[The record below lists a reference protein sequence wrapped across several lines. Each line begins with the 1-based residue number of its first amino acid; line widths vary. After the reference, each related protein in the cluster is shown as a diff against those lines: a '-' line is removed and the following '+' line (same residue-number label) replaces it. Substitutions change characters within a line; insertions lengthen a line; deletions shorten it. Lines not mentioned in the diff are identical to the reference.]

1 MTSDS
6 EQISTFKFSVPGL
19 SAITVNPISGGPP
32 KPALPEYRQTNTA
45 RVRSGYA
52 WSVAMSEI
60 WQLSATELA
69 HRIALRQ
76 LSSAEV
82 VNAHLARIDAVNPA
96 LNAVV
101 RVLADQ
107 AHKSADLADRR
118 LAAGETVGPLHGV
131 PFTVKENIDMAGLP
145 TTWGVPS
152 LAEAVVPVDAP
163 VVERMRA
170 AGAIPIGRTNLP
182 DMALRIHT
190 VSSLHGLTRNPWHP
204 DRTAGGSS
212 GGEAAAV
219 ASGMSPIGLGNDIGG
234 SLRNPANACGIAS
247 IRPSAGRVPDADC
260 GPAEGQLLAVQL
272 MNVQGPMARRVADVR
287 LAFRVLMGA
296 HVRDPWSIDAPFE
309 GPPLAQP
316 IHVAVM
322 PEPPGGSTHPAV
334 AATVRRAAQAL
345 ADAGYVVEEIS
356 PPRYEEA
363 INCWARLIMGDLVS
377 VLDPLSQIMGADAMT
392 FVKNFQAVVPPLADT
407 AAWSNLMVERHAIAR
422 AWSMFMAETP
432 LLLSPTWT
440 QLPFEHGFDSATA
453 AGAVAAKEL
462 MRPVVP
468 ANLLGLPSACVPAG
482 QDEATGLPIGVLITG
497 QRFREDLCLD
507 AAEAIETRLGLATP
521 IDPVR

>member
-1 MTSDS
+1 
-6 EQISTFKFSVPGL
+6 
-19 SAITVNPISGGPP
+19 
-32 KPALPEYRQTNTA
+32 
-45 RVRSGYA
+45 
-52 WSVAMSEI
+52 MSEI

-69 HRIALRQ
+69 RRIALRQ

-82 VNAHLARIDAVNPA
+82 VDAHLARIDAVNPA

-101 RVLADQ
+101 RVLADD
-107 AHKSADLADRR
+107 ARKAADLADRR
-118 LAAGETVGPLHGV
+118 LAAGESVGPLHGV

-145 TTWGVPS
+145 TTWGVPA
-152 LAEAVVPVDAP
+152 LAGAVVPVDAP

-190 VSSLHGLTRNPWHP
+190 ASSLHGLTRNPWHP
-204 DRTAGGSS
+204 GRTAGGSS
-212 GGEAAAV
+212 GGEAAAL

-260 GPAEGQLLAVQL
+260 GPRGGNLLAVQL

-287 LAFRVLMGA
+287 LALRVLMGA
-296 HVRDPWSIDAPFE
+296 HARDPWSIDAPFD
-309 GPPLAQP
+309 GPSPARP
-316 IHVAVM
+316 IRVAVM
-322 PEPPGGSTHPAV
+322 PEPPGGSTDAAV
-334 AATVRRAAQAL
+334 AATVRRAALAL
-345 ADAGYVVEEIS
+345 ADAGYAVDEIC
-356 PPRYEEA
+356 PPRYEDA
-363 INCWARLIMGDLVS
+363 ISCWARFILVDLVS
-377 VLDPLSQIMGADAMT
+377 ELDTLSLIMGADAMNFLT
-392 FVKNFQAVVPPLADT
+392 NFQAAVPPLADT

-422 AWSMFMAETP
+422 AWSMFMAERP

-440 QLPFEHGFDSATA
+440 QLPPEHGFDSDTTA
-453 AGAVAAKEL
+453 GGAVAKEL

-482 QDEATGLPIGVLITG
+482 RDQTTGLPIGVLITG
-497 QRFREDLCLD
+497 PRLREDLCLE

-521 IDPVR
+521 INPVR

>member
-1 MTSDS
+1 
-6 EQISTFKFSVPGL
+6 
-19 SAITVNPISGGPP
+19 
-32 KPALPEYRQTNTA
+32 
-45 RVRSGYA
+45 
-52 WSVAMSEI
+52 MSEI
-60 WQLSATELA
+60 WQLPATELA
-69 HRIALRQ
+69 RRIAERK

-107 AHKSADLADRR
+107 ALADADLADRR
-118 LAAGETVGPLHGV
+118 LAAGERIGPLHGV

-145 TTWGVPS
+145 TTWGVPA
-152 LAEAVVPVDAP
+152 LAQAVVPMDAP

-212 GGEAAAV
+212 GGDAAAI
-219 ASGMSPIGLGNDIGG
+219 ASGMTPIGLGNDIGG

-260 GPAEGQLLAVQL
+260 GPIEGNLLAVQL

-296 HVRDPWSIDAPFE
+296 HPRDPWSIDAPFE
-309 GPPLAQP
+309 GPAATQP
-316 IHVAVM
+316 IRVAVL
-322 PEPPGGSTHPAV
+322 PEPPGGRTDPV
-334 AATVRRAAQAL
+334 IAATVRRAAEAL
-345 ADAGYVVEEIS
+345 ADAGYSVEEVA
-356 PPRYEEA
+356 PPRYEQA
-363 INCWARLIMGDLVS
+363 ISCWSRLIMGDIVS
-377 VLDPLSQIMGADAMT
+377 TLDLMSQIMGADAMT
-392 FVKNFQAVVPPLADT
+392 FLKNFQTLVPPLADT
-407 AAWSNLMVERHAIAR
+407 VAWSNLMIERHGIAR
-422 AWSMFMAETP
+422 AWSTFMAERP

-440 QLPFEHGFDSATA
+440 QLPFEHGVDSATA
-453 AGAVAAKEL
+453 GGAADAKEL

-482 QDEATGLPIGVLITG
+482 QDKTTGLPIGVLVTG
-497 QRFREDLCLD
+497 RRFREDQCLE
-507 AAEAIETRLGLATP
+507 AAEAIEARLGLTTP